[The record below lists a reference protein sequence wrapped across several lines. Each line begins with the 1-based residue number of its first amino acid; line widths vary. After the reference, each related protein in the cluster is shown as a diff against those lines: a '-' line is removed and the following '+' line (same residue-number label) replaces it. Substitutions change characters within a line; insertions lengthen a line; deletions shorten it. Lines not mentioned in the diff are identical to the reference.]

1 MIYLLS
7 GKEIYPLLKHRRAL
21 IKKSGILNENITI
34 FDGSSSR
41 FSIREA
47 LLACAT
53 FSLFNERRM
62 IIVDDPFFLNPSR
75 HDSGTKTVR
84 EENARALESYIR
96 QPNPDCDLLF
106 YCDGFDADQRTKEYK
121 ILKPYIEKHQI
132 IAYKTPSV
140 KSWEMEKE
148 MNHQLEQAEL
158 QLSDEAKKELL
169 LRIDTSLSELERTI
183 DKLKLYGK
191 KAYDLQDI
199 EHLASISGEQLIW
212 RLCYALIAH
221 DAVGVMRYEQQ
232 FMALSSGGSAVLIG
246 ALAKVLRR
254 IYGSLCA
261 HEHGL
266 ADEEIRSLY
275 GIRFPSRDRAQAGE
289 KSSRFYLGLLKELAD
304 LDQGI
309 KDGTIPDSMQ
319 AVDCFLVKHL

>member
-1 MIYLLS
+1 M
-7 GKEIYPLLKHRRAL
+7 
-21 IKKSGILNENITI
+21 
-34 FDGSSSR
+34 
-41 FSIREA
+41 
-47 LLACAT
+47 
-53 FSLFNERRM
+53 
-62 IIVDDPFFLNPSR
+62 
-75 HDSGTKTVR
+75 
-84 EENARALESYIR
+84 
-96 QPNPDCDLLF
+96 
-106 YCDGFDADQRTKEYK
+106 
-121 ILKPYIEKHQI
+121 
-132 IAYKTPSV
+132 
-140 KSWEMEKE
+140 
-148 MNHQLEQAEL
+148 
-158 QLSDEAKKELL
+158 
-169 LRIDTSLSELERTI
+169 
-183 DKLKLYGK
+183 
-191 KAYDLQDI
+191 
-199 EHLASISGEQLIW
+199 ASISGEQLIW

-221 DAVGVMRYEQQ
+221 DAVGVMRYGQQ

-289 KSSRFYLGLLKELAD
+289 KSSRFYLGLLKELAE